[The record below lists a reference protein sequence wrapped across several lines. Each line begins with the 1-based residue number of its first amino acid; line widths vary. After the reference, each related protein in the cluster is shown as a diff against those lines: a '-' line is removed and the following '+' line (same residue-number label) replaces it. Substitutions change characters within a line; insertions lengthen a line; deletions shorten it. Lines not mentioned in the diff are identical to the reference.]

1 MSNFVFVI
9 DTNLQP
15 LNAVHPGQARRLLK
29 QGQAAVY
36 RSYPFAIILKHTVSH
51 HNKLKMTWKPVVLSV
66 VTVAVEKLV
75 TVNQGSFT
83 ALAWWGG
90 YHLASSPELKTQ

>member
-1 MSNFVFVI
+1 MGGQMSNFVFVI

-36 RSYPFAIILKHTVSH
+36 RSYPFAIILKHTVKSH
-51 HNKLKMTWKPVVLSV
+51 LI
-66 VTVAVEKLV
+66 
-75 TVNQGSFT
+75 
-83 ALAWWGG
+83 
-90 YHLASSPELKTQ
+90 